1 MERREREYMMMM
13 MGEKKVGMVENNWQ
27 RAGESK
33 SGAREQL
40 DKLLFVACPDS
51 STPTAPWLQV
61 PFLALALSLLL
72 FSHFSSC
79 CKTSLPNPE
88 HDRLKAF
95 ASSHTSHRCF

>member
-13 MGEKKVGMVENNWQ
+13 GDKKVGMVENNWQ

-61 PFLALALSLLL
+61 PFLALALS
-72 FSHFSSC
+72 HFSSC

-95 ASSHTSHRCF
+95 ASSYTSHRCF